1 MDVWMYGRT
10 DVHTDSPCILKDFV
24 PSSSLRGRY
33 PKRERVRERQICLFI
48 GPSVLSSH
56 SGLKLYEIDAFNS

>member
-24 PSSSLRGRY
+24 PSGSLRVGAATQ
-33 PKRERVRERQICLFI
+33 RETETETGDLFFYRSICVVI
-48 GPSVLSSH
+48 PQWV
-56 SGLKLYEIDAFNS
+56 ETV

>member
-24 PSSSLRGRY
+24 PSNSLRGRY
-33 PKRERVRERQICLFI
+33 SKRESERETETGDLSVHRTIRVVIPQWVET
-48 GPSVLSSH
+48 V
-56 SGLKLYEIDAFNS
+56 